1 MNVKELIQSI
11 SDQGKNFDMLINALI
26 QKKEAI
32 VADNYNIL
40 EDAIKNEQKI
50 LSNIDDEEKRRK
62 ELIREFAHQNSIT
75 LKDFSFDELYSS
87 KKNLFGNDINKI
99 ERIRSEVKEKALR
112 IAHLNSQL
120 SVLVEVSRNI
130 IKERMISIL
139 GSGKRKLVNKRV

>member
-139 GSGKRKLVNKRV
+139 GSGKCKLVNKRV

>member
-11 SDQGKNFDMLINALI
+11 SEQGKNFDMLINALI

-32 VADNYNIL
+32 VADNYNML

-62 ELIREFAHQNSIT
+62 ELIREFANNNSIA
-75 LKDFSFDELYSS
+75 LKDFSFDELYNS

-99 ERIRSEVKEKALR
+99 EKIRSEVKEKALR

-139 GSGKRKLVNKRV
+139 GNGKRKLVNKRV

>member
-32 VADNYNIL
+32 VADNYNML
-40 EDAIKNEQKI
+40 EDSIKNEQKI

-75 LKDFSFDELYSS
+75 LKDFSFDELYNS
-87 KKNLFGNDINKI
+87 KKNIFGNDINKI
-99 ERIRSEVKEKALR
+99 EKIRSEVKEKALR